1 MKTLREFLNEA
12 SFEFGGK
19 KYFSGWG
26 KYRCD
31 GEEITRD
38 EYMKARQAYDKK
50 DVVAAMGTKTDKAS
64 GASVARITQDIDLSP
79 IQDELQLYADNDSDA
94 YRMQKSIEQNLIKKM
109 KKGTYDSTKAV
120 KLWQYM
126 VDDAA
131 KKYEKK
137 FGTPG
142 MKTFSL
148 QDRKMVAVAFA
159 KEFEDKYDD
168 GEFDD

>member
-1 MKTLREFLNEA
+1 MITFTEFLSEA

-31 GEEITRD
+31 GQEISRE

-50 DVVAAMGTKTDKAS
+50 DVAAAMGTKTDKEGNS
-64 GASVARITQDIDLSP
+64 KARITQDIDLSP
-79 IQDELQLYADNDSDA
+79 IQDELQLFTDNDDYA
-94 YRMQKSIEQNLIKKM
+94 YRMQKNIWQNLIKKM

-131 KKYEKK
+131 KRYEKK

-142 MKTFSL
+142 IKTFSV
-148 QDRKMVAVAFA
+148 QDRKMVAISFA
-159 KEFEDKYDD
+159 KDFEERYDD
-168 GEFDD
+168 GDFDD

>member
-1 MKTLREFLNEA
+1 MITFGEYLNEA

-31 GEEITRD
+31 GQEISRE

-50 DVVAAMGTKTDKAS
+50 DVTAAMGTKTDKEGTS
-64 GASVARITQDIDLSP
+64 KARITQDVDLDA
-79 IQDELQLYADNDSDA
+79 QQEELQLFTDNDKQA
-94 YRMQKSIEQNLIKKM
+94 YNTQKSIEQNLLKKM
-109 KKGTYDSTKAV
+109 KKGTYDSMKAV

-131 KKYEKK
+131 KRYEKK

-142 MKTFSL
+142 SKIFSV
-148 QDRKMVAVAFA
+148 QDRKKVAVAFA
-159 KEFEDKYDD
+159 KDFEERYDD

>member
-1 MKTLREFLNEA
+1 MITFGEYLNEA

-31 GEEITRD
+31 GQEISRE
-38 EYMKARQAYDKK
+38 EYMKARHAYDKK
-50 DVVAAMGTKTDKAS
+50 DVAAAMGTKTDKEGNS
-64 GASVARITQDIDLSP
+64 KARITQDIDLSP
-79 IQDELQLYADNDSDA
+79 IQDELQLFTDNDDYA
-94 YRMQKSIEQNLIKKM
+94 YRMQKNIWQNLIKKM

-131 KKYEKK
+131 KRYEKK

-142 MKTFSL
+142 IKTFSV
-148 QDRKMVAVAFA
+148 QDRKMVAISFA
-159 KEFEDKYDD
+159 KDFEERYDD
-168 GEFDD
+168 GDFDD

>member
-1 MKTLREFLNEA
+1 MITFTEYLNEA

-19 KYFSGWG
+19 NYFSGWG

-31 GEEITRD
+31 GKEISRD

-50 DVVAAMGTKTDKAS
+50 DVVAAMGTKTDKS
-64 GASVARITQDIDLSP
+64 GVSKARITQDIELDA
-79 IQDELQLYADNDSDA
+79 QQEELQLFTDNDSQS
-94 YRMQKSIEQNLIKKM
+94 YKMQQSIEQNLIKKM

-142 MKTFSL
+142 TKTFSV
-148 QDRKMVAVAFA
+148 QDRKKVAVAFA
-159 KEFEDKYDD
+159 KDFEERYDD

>member
-1 MKTLREFLNEA
+1 MITFGEYLNEA

-31 GEEITRD
+31 GKEITRD

-50 DVVAAMGTKTDKAS
+50 DVTAAMGTKTDKEGTS
-64 GASVARITQDIDLSP
+64 KARITQDIELDD
-79 IQDELQLYADNDSDA
+79 QQEELQMFGDNDRQI
-94 YRMQKSIEQNLIKKM
+94 YRQEQSIQQNLIKKM
-109 KKGTYDSTKAV
+109 KKGTYDSAKAV
-120 KLWQYM
+120 KLWQYWA
-126 VDDAA
+126 DEAA
-131 KKYEKK
+131 KKYEKE

-142 MKTFSL
+142 SKIFSV
-148 QDRKMVAVAFA
+148 QDRKKVAIA
-159 KEFEDKYDD
+159 KAKDFEERYDD

>member
-12 SFEFGGK
+12 SFELSGK
-19 KYFSGWG
+19 TYFSGWG

-31 GEEITRD
+31 GKEITRD

-50 DVVAAMGTKTDKAS
+50 DVVAAMGTKTDKS
-64 GASVARITQDIDLSP
+64 GVSKARITQNIDLSP
-79 IQDELQLYADNDSDA
+79 VQDELQLYTENDRQS
-94 YRMQKSIEQNLIKKM
+94 YKMQQSIEQNLIKKM

-126 VDDAA
+126 IDDAA
-131 KKYEKK
+131 KRYEKE

-142 MKTFSL
+142 IKTFSV

-159 KEFEDKYDD
+159 KDFEDKYDD

>member
-1 MKTLREFLNEA
+1 MITFGEYLNEA
-12 SFEFGGK
+12 SFELGGK

-31 GEEITRD
+31 GQEITRD

-50 DVVAAMGTKTDKAS
+50 DVTAAMGTKTNKA
-64 GASVARITQDIDLSP
+64 GVTNARITQDIELDS
-79 IQDELQLYADNDSDA
+79 QQEELQLFTDNDSQS
-94 YRMQKSIEQNLIKKM
+94 YKMQKSIEQNLIKKM

-126 VDDAA
+126 VDDAS
-131 KKYEKK
+131 KRYEKK

-142 MKTFSL
+142 SKIFSV
-148 QDRKMVAVAFA
+148 QDRKKVAVAFA
-159 KEFEDKYDD
+159 KDFEERYDD
-168 GEFDD
+168 GEFDE

>member
-1 MKTLREFLNEA
+1 MITFGEYLNEA

-31 GEEITRD
+31 GQEISRD

-50 DVVAAMGTKTDKAS
+50 DVVAAMGTKTDKDGTS
-64 GASVARITQDIDLSP
+64 KARITQELDLSP
-79 IQDELQLYADNDSDA
+79 IQDELQLCAENDRQA
-94 YRMQKSIEQNLIKKM
+94 IEMRKSIEQNLVKKM

-126 VDDAA
+126 VDDYA

-137 FGTPG
+137 HG
-142 MKTFSL
+142 KTFSL
-148 QDRKMVAVAFA
+148 QDRKMVAIAFA
-159 KEFEDKYDD
+159 KEFEELYDE

>member
-12 SFEFGGK
+12 SFELGGK

-31 GEEITRD
+31 GQEITRD

-50 DVVAAMGTKTDKAS
+50 DVVAAMGTKTNKA
-64 GASVARITQDIDLSP
+64 GVTNARITQDIELDD
-79 IQDELQLYADNDSDA
+79 QQEELQLFTDNDSQS
-94 YRMQKSIEQNLIKKM
+94 YKMQKNIEQNLIKKM

-126 VDDAA
+126 VDDAS
-131 KKYEKK
+131 KRYEKK

-142 MKTFSL
+142 SKIFSV
-148 QDRKMVAVAFA
+148 QDRKKVAVAFA
-159 KEFEDKYDD
+159 KDFEVRYDD
-168 GEFDD
+168 GEFDE

>member
-19 KYFSGWG
+19 TYFAGWG

-31 GEEITRD
+31 GKEITRD

-50 DVVAAMGTKTDKAS
+50 DVVAAMGTKTTKAGVS
-64 GASVARITQDIDLSP
+64 TARITQDIELDAQ
-79 IQDELQLYADNDSDA
+79 QDELQLFADNDHQS
-94 YRMQKSIEQNLIKKM
+94 YNMQKSIEQNLIKKM

-120 KLWQYM
+120 KLWQYL

-131 KKYEKK
+131 KRYEKK

-142 MKTFSL
+142 SKIFSV
-148 QDRKMVAVAFA
+148 QDRKKVAVAFA
-159 KEFEDKYDD
+159 KDFEERYDD
-168 GEFDD
+168 GDFDE